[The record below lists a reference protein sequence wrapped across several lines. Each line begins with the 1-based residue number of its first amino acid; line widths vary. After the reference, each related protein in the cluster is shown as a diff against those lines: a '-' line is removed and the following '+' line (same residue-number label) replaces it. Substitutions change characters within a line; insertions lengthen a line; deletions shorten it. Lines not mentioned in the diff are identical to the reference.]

1 MTYDGATLPGRAGLI
16 DGFGR
21 KIDYLR
27 VSVTDRCNFRCVYCM
42 AEDVTF
48 LPKCDVLSL
57 DEMDRL
63 CSAFVGLGVRRLRL
77 TGGEPLARKGV
88 ISLVR
93 GLSRHLRSGALD
105 EITMTTNGS
114 LLASSADDLK
124 AAGVNRVNV
133 SLDTLDPT
141 TFRAITRRGD
151 LAQVLAGIEAGLA
164 AGLEIKINAVA
175 MRGVNEDHLEP
186 LMLFAHGRGMDLTL
200 IETMP
205 IGIIDRD
212 RSDFYLPLADVVAR
226 LQERFTLDEITDAD
240 RVAGPARYVR
250 VRQTGGRLGFVAP
263 MTHSF
268 CGDCNRV
275 RVTCTG
281 QLALCLGRDKFV
293 DLKTPLR
300 ASEGDD
306 LLRRAIGEAIAG
318 KPIGHDFSLVQLG
331 CPTVVRPMSVTGG

>member
-1 MTYDGATLPGRAGLI
+1 MNKQGAAAADWTGLT

-21 KIDYLR
+21 RIDYLR

-48 LPKCDVLSL
+48 LPKRDVLTL

-77 TGGEPLARKGV
+77 TGGEPLARRNVVGL
-88 ISLVR
+88 IQ
-93 GLSRHLRSGALD
+93 GLSRHLRSGAVD
-105 EITMTTNGS
+105 EITLTTNGA
-114 LLASSADDLK
+114 LLAEHARALK
-124 AAGVNRVNV
+124 GAGVERVNV
-133 SLDTLDPT
+133 SLDTLNAE

-151 LAQVLAGIEAGLA
+151 LGRVLGGIETALEEGLRVK
-164 AGLEIKINAVA
+164 LNCVV
-175 MRGVNEDHLEP
+175 MRGVNERDLEP

-205 IGIIDRD
+205 IGVVGQD
-212 RSDFYLPLADVVAR
+212 RSDFYLPLSVVAER
-226 LQERFTLDEITDAD
+226 LADRFTLDETSE
-240 RVAGPARYVR
+240 RQAGPARYMR
-250 VRQTGGRLGFVAP
+250 VRETGGRLGFVTP
-263 MTHSF
+263 MSHGF

-281 QLALCLGRDKFV
+281 QLALCLGRDVFI

-306 LLRRAIGEAIAG
+306 LLRRAIGDAVAA
-318 KPIGHDFSLVQLG
+318 KPVGHDFAPAQLG
-331 CPTVVRPMSVTGG
+331 RPVVVHPMSMTGG

>member
-1 MTYDGATLPGRAGLI
+1 MSVGATDRAKWTGLI

-21 KIDYLR
+21 QIDYLR

-42 AEDVTF
+42 AEDVSF
-48 LPKCDVLSL
+48 LPKRDVLSL

-77 TGGEPLARKGV
+77 TGGEPLARRNV
-88 ISLVR
+88 LSLIR
-93 GLSRHLRSGALD
+93 GLSRHLRSGAVD
-105 EITMTTNGS
+105 EITLTTNGA
-114 LLASSADDLK
+114 LLGDHAQDLR
-124 AAGVNRVNV
+124 AAGVERVNV
-133 SLDTLDPT
+133 SLDTLNPQ

-151 LAQVLAGIEAGLA
+151 LGRVIGGVEAALA
-164 AGLEIKINAVA
+164 AGLKVKLNAVV
-175 MRGVNEDHLEP
+175 MRGVNEQDLDA

-205 IGIIDRD
+205 IGVVDQDR
-212 RSDFYLPLADVVAR
+212 RDFYLPLSVVAER
-226 LQERFTLDEITDAD
+226 LAGRFTLEPIAE
-240 RVAGPARYVR
+240 RQAGPARYLR
-250 VRQTGGRLGFVAP
+250 VRETGGRLGLVTP
-263 MTHSF
+263 MSHGF

-281 QLALCLGRDKFV
+281 QLALCLGRDVFV

-306 LLRRAIGEAIAG
+306 LLRQAIGDAIAA
-318 KPIGHDFSLVQLG
+318 KPVGHDFALAQLER
-331 CPTVVRPMSVTGG
+331 PEVVHPMSMTGG